1 MGDKVFREM
10 IEKMRSYRR
19 ALIQHACVSM
29 CPIMVNSCDPMEYRA
44 HLDPLPMELPSKNTG
59 KGCHFL
65 LQGSSRPQ
73 GSNLRFLLSQADVL
87 PLSSVEIQSNMTSFL
102 IIRRG

>member
-59 KGCHFL
+59 KGCQFL
-65 LQGSSRPQ
+65 LQGIFPTTGIKPAFPAFTGRCFTIEQCGNP
-73 GSNLRFLLSQADVL
+73 
-87 PLSSVEIQSNMTSFL
+87 IQYD
-102 IIRRG
+102 

>member
-10 IEKMRSYRR
+10 IEKMRSYWW
-19 ALIQHACVSM
+19 ALIQHACVSV
-29 CPIMVNSCDPMEYRA
+29 CPIMVDSCDPMEYRA

-65 LQGSSRPQ
+65 LQGIFPTAGIKPAFPAFAGRCFTIEPC
-73 GSNLRFLLSQADVL
+73 GN
-87 PLSSVEIQSNMTSFL
+87 PIQYD
-102 IIRRG
+102 

>member
-65 LQGSSRPQ
+65 LQGIFPTTGIKPAFPAFTGRCFTIEQCGNP
-73 GSNLRFLLSQADVL
+73 
-87 PLSSVEIQSNMTSFL
+87 IQYD
-102 IIRRG
+102 